1 MAIWYLM
8 LFVVLLMP
16 LTMVGFDLVFMK
28 NPPKR
33 INDFYGYRTKRSMRN
48 QDTWI
53 FAHHFFGKLWLV
65 CGLVCVPLSLVP
77 MCLVA
82 DKSNDLIGMTG
93 LIVVFLQAIL
103 MLTPIILTEK
113 ALKKNYD
120 EFGRRR

>member
-1 MAIWYLM
+1 MAIWYVM

-16 LTMVGFDLVFMK
+16 ITMVGFGLVFMK

-33 INDFYGYRTKRSMRN
+33 INDFYGYRTKRSMKN

-53 FAHHFFGKLWLV
+53 FAHHFFGKSLLI

-77 MCLVA
+77 MCLVV
-82 DKSNDLIGMTG
+82 DKGKDLIGMTG
-93 LIVVFLQAIL
+93 LIVVCLQAIL